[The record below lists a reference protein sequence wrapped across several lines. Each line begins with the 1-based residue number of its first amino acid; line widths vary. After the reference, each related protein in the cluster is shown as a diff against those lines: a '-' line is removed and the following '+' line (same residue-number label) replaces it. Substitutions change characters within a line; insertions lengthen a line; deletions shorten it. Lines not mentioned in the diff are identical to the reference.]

1 VHTSHVSGA
10 CGQSALRDLANDDDL
25 NAVLRGAFRKILSW
39 RIPPNWSAVD
49 WFDEVN
55 AITAAA
61 RCQAELD
68 YDFERGVPLSAFLYQ
83 RALTTA
89 WTRYRQEWAYALRF
103 MQEDRN
109 GCDEAAAPRTWL
121 PEVCPPDDSLRYAL
135 LELPLADQWL
145 VRQLFW
151 NSVSEDKVARNLK
164 ISQQAVSK
172 RKRKI
177 IRRLRY
183 LLRDARATL
192 LVSGTL
198 FWSAV
203 TEPIKPLLSCDLW
216 L

>member
-1 VHTSHVSGA
+1 
-10 CGQSALRDLANDDDL
+10 LRDLANDDEPS
-25 NAVLRGAFRKILSW
+25 AALRRAFRRILSW
-39 RIPPNWSAVD
+39 RIPPNWSAHD
-49 WFDEVN
+49 WFDEVK

-83 RALTTA
+83 RALTCA

-103 MQEDRN
+103 MKEDGN

-121 PEVCPPDDSLRYAL
+121 PEVCPADDSLRYAL

-164 ISQQAVSK
+164 ITQQAVSK

-177 IRRLRY
+177 IRRLRH
-183 LLRDARATL
+183 LLRDARAVML
-192 LVSGTL
+192 LSNTL
-198 FWSAV
+198 FGSAV
-203 TEPIKPLLSCDLW
+203 ADPTELPVGCCLW